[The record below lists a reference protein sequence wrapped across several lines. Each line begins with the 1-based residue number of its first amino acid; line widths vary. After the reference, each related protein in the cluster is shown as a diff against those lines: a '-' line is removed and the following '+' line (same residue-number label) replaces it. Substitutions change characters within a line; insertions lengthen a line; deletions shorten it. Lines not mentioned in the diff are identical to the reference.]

1 MVHIQL
7 LKFSIKEKGKEV
19 EINYKKNIHDL
30 IFLLNEEFK
39 KQMDELKIIKINP
52 IYTASIPVLKVECL
66 LKDIIPLEIQK
77 KLSKNYLFDF
87 QNELLI

>member
-1 MVHIQL
+1 M
-7 LKFSIKEKGKEV
+7 
-19 EINYKKNIHDL
+19 

-66 LKDIIPLEIQK
+66 LKDIIPLETQK

-87 QNELLI
+87 QNELLKLNFDFTFLEVDDINKEISIPSHEIIY